1 MSAAAA
7 AAAPMLESTEPPA
20 DGGKPSS
27 TTPTFTLSFLALTTF
42 ALVGTAW
49 RATRLARS
57 YRADQQAWKS
67 VAMRLL
73 VQHKEMPAVM
83 PPPRHYG
90 RHRRGQPFSRD
101 ERSVEELS
109 SPAFSEQYLDQ
120 QHKRHCNWEEHE
132 KVREWN
138 KWRREA
144 SERVESRDRDAAGAA
159 LPQRRYDLSGNLIKE
174 ILPVSKK
181 LLPDGMTG
189 IDARI
194 KADEADVESPHP
206 HHDWNWTP
214 ADHPRIPKG
223 RPSRRSFAQS
233 STQQNARGRRER
245 MADSVGW
252 TSKNAD
258 GALWASAGSP
268 SADPEPRRVE
278 EPWKGILQESSSEQ
292 FVQDSEGEMVNEG
305 FKADEVANP
314 EMDPKRKNAD
324 DDLELLASIVHQEAG
339 QPDVVEKHTTE
350 RKAAAVASATKD
362 DADREER
369 LMASILWPDA
379 VLSADKTIIAEGI
392 LDEVAEKRA
401 GAVDERRGTAE
412 GLRPAQSAL
421 EQRSGL
427 PKDKKDEVLELLE
440 KEVAD
445 AKGRMASLESGFEGL
460 QKRDEHRLRSESEAE
475 ARVEALERQIWAL
488 RARLDEADTKA
499 RYQDHDEGSDNDA
512 SFFNKKQTTARDL
525 LRRRFRMHSHFFF

>member
-1 MSAAAA
+1 
-7 AAAPMLESTEPPA
+7 MLESTEPPA
-20 DGGKPSS
+20 DGGKRSS
-27 TTPTFTLSFLALTTF
+27 TTPTFTLSFLALTTS

-73 VQHKEMPAVM
+73 EQHKDMPAVA

-90 RHRRGQPFSRD
+90 RHRRGQPFARED
-101 ERSVEELS
+101 RSMEELT
-109 SPAFSEQYLDQ
+109 SPDHPERYLDQ

-159 LPQRRYDLSGNLIKE
+159 LPQRRYDMSGNLIKE
-174 ILPVSKK
+174 IIPVSKK

-189 IDARI
+189 IDARV
-194 KADEADVESPHP
+194 KADEADLESPHP

-233 STQQNARGRRER
+233 SIQQNARGRRER

-252 TSKNAD
+252 TSKKAD

-268 SADPEPRRVE
+268 SVDPDSRRSVE
-278 EPWKGILQESSSEQ
+278 ESWKGLQGSSSEQ
-292 FVQDSEGEMVNEG
+292 FVHDPEGEMVNEG
-305 FKADEVANP
+305 FKADEVANT
-314 EMDPKRKNAD
+314 EMEPKRRNAD
-324 DDLELLASIVHQEAG
+324 DDLELLASIAYQEAG
-339 QPDVVEKHTTE
+339 QPDVVEKPTTE
-350 RKAAAVASATKD
+350 RKAAAASASED
-362 DADREER
+362 NAAREER

-401 GAVDERRGTAE
+401 GAVDERRGTTE
-412 GLRPAQSAL
+412 GLRPVQSDL
-421 EQRSGL
+421 EQRSSL
-427 PKDKKDEVLELLE
+427 SKDKNDEVLELLE

-499 RYQDHDEGSDNDA
+499 RYQDHDEGSNNDDA
-512 SFFNKKQTTARDL
+512 FFNKKQATVSD
-525 LRRRFRMHSHFFF
+525 